1 MRGTMTWVDGVIL
14 AVLAVSAVIAY
25 FRGLVHEV
33 LGVGAWVGAFAAAL
47 LAQKHLAPLAGRYVQ
62 PVWLADAAA
71 FGGCFLLVLVV
82 LKLLIA
88 WFARAVQNS
97 ALGGLDRALGLLFG
111 LVRGAFL
118 VVLLF
123 VVAGPFLPPTERW
136 PDPVREARALPFVAT
151 GAAMLVAFLPAD
163 YRPRLPE
170 TATRPAPGMEDLLR
184 PPARNRI

>member
-1 MRGTMTWVDGVIL
+1 MTWVDAVIL
-14 AVLAVSAVIAY
+14 AVLAISAVIAY

-47 LAQKHLAPLAGRYVQ
+47 LGQPQLAPLAAKYIQ
-62 PVWLADAAA
+62 PAWLADAIT
-71 FGGCFLLVLVV
+71 FGGLFLIVLVV
-82 LKLLIA
+82 LKLVIA

-111 LVRGAFL
+111 IARGAFII
-118 VVLLF
+118 VLIYT
-123 VVAGPFLPPTERW
+123 VAGPFLPGTERW
-136 PDPVREARALPFVAT
+136 PEPVRDARALPYVAT
-151 GAAMLVAFLPAD
+151 GAAILVAALPAD

-170 TATRPAPGMEDLLR
+170 TAARPAPGMEDLLR